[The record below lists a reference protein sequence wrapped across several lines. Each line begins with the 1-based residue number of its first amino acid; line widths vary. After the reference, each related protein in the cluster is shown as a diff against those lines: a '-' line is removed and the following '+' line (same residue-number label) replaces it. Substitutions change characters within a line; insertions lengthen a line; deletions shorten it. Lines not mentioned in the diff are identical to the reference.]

1 MGVQTAGVSRGP
13 SDGFP
18 GASRGAEG
26 PGLGPAGEVLACR
39 GSPGCRG
46 PGQSSAGLAGR
57 LQAALHGGLPGTSPE
72 KRPGCGPG
80 EPKRA
85 VSITPRPERH
95 APGCRHRRGA
105 WLQPH
110 GPACAHPPPPGALE
124 GMGLSLPALPPP
136 GAGSACEGSVCA
148 TPPPRLLT
156 GDPPPPRAPTAWR
169 TTRSVSAPALQ
180 RPLPGP
186 LGTGPETRAGPG
198 TVCTHAC
205 VCQARPYFD
214 TAHHRFLRHRF
225 LKISKRK

>member
-148 TPPPRLLT
+148 TPPPPGSSRETRLRLVRR
-156 GDPPPPRAPTAWR
+156 PPGGPPGACLLPRSSGPCPGPWEPALRPEPGPALCAHMRACAKHVLILIQR
-169 TTRSVSAPALQ
+169 TTDFYV
-180 RPLPGP
+180 
-186 LGTGPETRAGPG
+186 TG
-198 TVCTHAC
+198 
-205 VCQARPYFD
+205 
-214 TAHHRFLRHRF
+214 
-225 LKISKRK
+225 S